1 METVIIYVDTSVF
14 GGCYETEFA
23 EYSNKL
29 LDEFRRGEKKMMVSE
44 VVLTE
49 LKDAREEVRK
59 RLLKVPRIFRT
70 TAKTSVKARKLA
82 LKYIEEGA
90 LTLKSHYDAMHIAT
104 ATLQG
109 ADILASWN
117 FKHMANLEKIEHY
130 NAINKDMGYRLI
142 KIKTPREILNP

>member
-1 METVIIYVDTSVF
+1 METVTVYVDTSVF

-29 LDEFRRGEKKMMVSE
+29 FDEFEKGEKKMMISKLVMD
-44 VVLTE
+44 E
-49 LKDAREEVRK
+49 LADAREEIKMRPY
-59 RLLKVPRIFRT
+59 KVPLIFRT
-70 TAKTSVKARKLA
+70 EASTPLKARILA
-82 LKYIEEGA
+82 NRYIAEGA
-90 LTLKSHYDAMHIAT
+90 LTRNSYYDAMHIAT

-117 FKHMANLEKIEHY
+117 FKHMVNLGKMKHY